1 MKLILKNTLA
11 LVMAA
16 AAALVPLASVCVST
30 ESAEPCISHTI
41 TYSNKGSRSE
51 AQHGFLAIDGYD
63 VPDNF
68 TFLQYGLTG
77 GRAFSFTTR
86 SHLWGSDG
94 YWPTEARIIPIG
106 EGAFDDADLK
116 QGWVQTPSQI
126 PGIPQNWVY
135 VEWLE
140 GSAFVAP
147 SSMEAMVEALNIPF
161 IPRMAGMEE
170 LTREN

>member
-1 MKLILKNTLA
+1 MKLTAKTTLA
-11 LVMAA
+11 LVLAA
-16 AAALVPLASVCVST
+16 TAVVFPIASVCAAT
-30 ESAEPCISHTI
+30 ESPEPCISHTI
-41 TYSNKGSRSE
+41 TYSNKGTRSE
-51 AQHGFLAIDGYD
+51 AQHGFLTIDGCN

-77 GRAFSFTTR
+77 GRAFSFATR

-94 YWPTEARIIPIG
+94 YWPTEARVIPIG
-106 EGAFDDADLK
+106 EGELTDAAMD
-116 QGWVQTPSQI
+116 QGWVQTTSQI

-135 VEWLE
+135 VEWPK

-147 SSMEAMVEALNIPF
+147 SGMEEMVKALNIPF